1 VTEGIA
7 FSREEKAQIVDR
19 IKGYFERELDMEIG
33 GFDAEFL
40 LDFFSEKIG
49 PYYYNRGLQDAKAVI
64 EEKLENITDALYEI
78 EQPTEFPR

>member
-1 VTEGIA
+1 MEGIR
-7 FSREEKAQIVDR
+7 FSSEEKAQIVEK
-19 IKGYFERELDMEIG
+19 IKGYFEKELEMEIG

-49 PYYYNRGLQDAKAVI
+49 PYYYNRGLQDARVLI
-64 EEKLENITDALYEI
+64 EDKLENVADALYEI